1 LIAICVATPFDDR
14 RALSLFITPDGTT
27 KTNTQQYKIKKYTKH
42 KRIIKTIKSESEY
55 ASKARPNSLLNIDVA
70 GMPGKT

>member
-27 KTNTQQYKIKKYTKH
+27 KTNTQQYKNKKNTQRTK
-42 KRIIKTIKSESEY
+42 E
-55 ASKARPNSLLNIDVA
+55 
-70 GMPGKT
+70 